1 MTRIAERIVVLYVWM
16 AAFVLIAPIGI
27 VVVLAFSGQGYL
39 AFPPRSFSLRWFAAF
54 LGSPQWRASLGVSL
68 IIGLIACFIATVLG
82 FLTAY
87 AMVRSAM
94 PAKRALLAV
103 LLLPM
108 IVPTIIT
115 AIALYFVSAA
125 LHLVGSIIWIGCCHA
140 AIGLPVVVLIL
151 ISTLQGIDRNLEWA
165 GLSCGA
171 SRLRVFLRVVVP
183 LAAPGMASAALFGFL
198 ASFDELLIALFL
210 SGIRMQTLPVRI
222 WNSLS
227 LNVEPTIAAV
237 SACLIGL
244 TAVILLLSTALRGR
258 VPLPRRGEG

>member
-1 MTRIAERIVVLYVWM
+1 
-16 AAFVLIAPIGI
+16 
-27 VVVLAFSGQGYL
+27 
-39 AFPPRSFSLRWFAAF
+39 
-54 LGSPQWRASLGVSL
+54 
-68 IIGLIACFIATVLG
+68 
-82 FLTAY
+82 
-87 AMVRSAM
+87 
-94 PAKRALLAV
+94 
-103 LLLPM
+103 M

-115 AIALYFVSAA
+115 AIALYFVSAG

-151 ISTLQGIDRNLEWA
+151 ISALQGIDRNLEWA
-165 GLSCGA
+165 ALACGA
-171 SRLRVFLRVVVP
+171 SRLRMFLCIVVP

-210 SGIRMQTLPVRI
+210 SGIRMQTLSVRI

-244 TAVILLLSTALRGR
+244 TSVILLLSTALRGR
-258 VPLPRRGEG
+258 VPLPQRRA